1 MATISNGSTTITPKA
16 KLTAEESV
24 DSRNLVHELLGGGV
38 AITFGG
44 APLRAATLE
53 MYFDSETESA
63 EAFEFFKDGYVF
75 ELTDTD
81 APSTNMY
88 FVVAGSIERSR
99 DMDTDTAWLLTV
111 DVQEV
116 VQ

>member
-44 APLRAATLE
+44 APLRTATLE

-63 EAFEFFKDGYVF
+63 EAFELLKDGYVF

-81 APSTNMY
+81 APTTNMF
-88 FVVAGSIERSR
+88 FVIAGSIERSR
-99 DMDTDTAWLLTV
+99 DMATDSAWLLTC